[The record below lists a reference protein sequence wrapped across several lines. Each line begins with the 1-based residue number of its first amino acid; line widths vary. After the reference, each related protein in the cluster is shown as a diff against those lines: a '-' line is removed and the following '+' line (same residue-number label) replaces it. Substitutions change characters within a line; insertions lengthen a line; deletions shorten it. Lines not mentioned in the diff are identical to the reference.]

1 MINWSG
7 FVSDPSP
14 EALAELKAAIEYAG
28 RKNVLLVAGAGNSG
42 LNVDLPE
49 NATYPVCFPDENIL
63 TVAMID
69 FRGELVRYTAGDRV
83 LGSNF
88 GPPARSCG

>member
-1 MINWSG
+1 VINWSG

-49 NATYPVCFPDENIL
+49 NATYPVCFPK
-63 TVAMID
+63 VACGGMINAYASL
-69 FRGELVRYTAGDRV
+69 RAASR
-83 LGSNF
+83 
-88 GPPARSCG
+88 